1 MVFNRRNG
9 SKNMTEH
16 DRLTDAVVQAILDVV
31 DNHDGYS
38 KLTPLIDELLEN
50 GVCPRR
56 VMCDFVYNELLGWQ
70 KK

>member
-1 MVFNRRNG
+1 
-9 SKNMTEH
+9 MTEH

-38 KLTPLIDELLEN
+38 KLTPLIEELLEY
-50 GVCPRR
+50 GVWPRR
-56 VMCDFVYNELLGWQ
+56 VMCDFVYNELLGLQ